1 MTATVAQL
9 GARAIRKLGIAIVV
23 DANRPGAAAPKTSAD
38 IADDMLRQMGIVV
51 PEAARPGAV
60 GTVTQAE
67 IAARALR
74 DVGINPIAGVAQP
87 GGLVAGGDIAARAL
101 RAVGI
106 DPAATGG
113 FIGSGVTLTLAQIAI
128 AALVKLAVIAPD
140 ESGTV
145 VADHPEDYADALA
158 RAGSV
163 HDMLVG
169 VDYVTWTSAL
179 IPDAAAE
186 WYIVM
191 VANLIAPGHGKPAAL
206 DAFNAARAMI
216 RELAI
221 SGPFA
226 QALAADRVNSVHDR
240 LTAHGL
246 TDWVVTAI
254 PASVSDAYVDLVA
267 QALAPIYG
275 KPADPRVAEMARDA
289 IRVQVLSG
297 PRGQALA
304 VLRVAAVHEELNSLA
319 LVSWLLAAVPT
330 WAADYYATLTSI
342 RLSPDYRTESA
353 DDRKSGLELHASV
366 VAAMTRAAFVV
377 GANARAIDRVG
388 VVHEEL
394 NALGLVTWTANT
406 IPVSAS
412 DCYMA
417 MASSKMEAEGGKP
430 LTNPEYATWVQRV
443 RMIAMGGPAGQAL
456 AEQKVHAEHYRLE
469 AQGRVRWTLFD
480 IPVACE
486 ESIVTLAAVLLG
498 PECNVKVDPTW
509 KENAERDLMRI
520 VSLPSTREPVR
531 ADYF

>member
-9 GARAIRKLGIAIVV
+9 GARAIRKLGIAIVA
-23 DANRPGAAAPKTSAD
+23 DANRPGAPAPKTSAD
-38 IADDMLRQMGIVV
+38 IADDMLRQMGIVTA
-51 PEAARPGAV
+51 EAARPAAV

-74 DVGINPIAGVAQP
+74 AVGVNPVAGIAQP
-87 GGLVAGGDIAARAL
+87 AGLVAAGDIAARAL

-113 FIGSGVTLTLAQIAI
+113 FIGTGVTLTLAQIAI
-128 AALVKLAVIAPD
+128 AALVKLAVITPD
-140 ESGTV
+140 ETGTV

-158 RAGSV
+158 RAGAV

-169 VDYVTWTSAL
+169 VDYVTWAVAA

-206 DAFNAARAMI
+206 DAFNAARMMI

-226 QALAADRVNSVHDR
+226 QGLAADRVNALHDQ
-240 LTAHGL
+240 LTAGGL
-246 TDWVVTAI
+246 TDWSVAAI
-254 PASVSDAYVDLVA
+254 PSSVSDAYVDLVA

-275 KPADPRVAEMARDA
+275 KPVDAKVTDAAMASVRL
-289 IRVQVLSG
+289 QMLSG

-304 VLRVAAVHEELNSLA
+304 LFRVATVHEELNALA
-319 LVSWLLAAVPT
+319 LVSWPLGGVPT
-330 WAADYYATLTSI
+330 AYADHYVTLTGI
-342 RLSPDYRTESA
+342 RLWPDYRTETA

-366 VAAMTRAAFVV
+366 IAAMTRAAFVV
-377 GANARAIDRVG
+377 GANSRAIDRVG

-394 NALGLVTWTANT
+394 NALGLVTWTSNT

-430 LTNPEYATWVQRV
+430 LTNQQYAEWVQRV

-456 AEQKVHAEHYRLE
+456 AEQKVRAEHYRLE
-469 AQGRVRWTLFD
+469 ARGLVRWTLFD
-480 IPVACE
+480 IPLAAE

-498 PECNVKVDPTW
+498 PECWIKVDPTW